1 MRTELFLL
9 GVLMFCFL
17 QIDQRTNG
25 FVMMFR
31 KDNIVDPPSAPHG
44 GLWSLAD
51 LGTFS
56 IAPGVE
62 DFGLCLTL
70 GYASRCPW
78 CGGLWSLSDL
88 GLCVPVPLAWRSLVF
103 V

>member
-1 MRTELFLL
+1 
-9 GVLMFCFL
+9 MF
-17 QIDQRTNG
+17 QIDS
-25 FVMMFR
+25 
-31 KDNIVDPPSAPHG
+31 IVDPPSAPHG

-51 LGTFS
+51 LGTLS

-70 GYASRCPW
+70 GRWLQCPYVEVFGLWLTLSLRYQCPW

-88 GLCVPVPLAWRSLVF
+88 WTLAPVPLRGGV
-103 V
+103 

>member
-1 MRTELFLL
+1 
-9 GVLMFCFL
+9 
-17 QIDQRTNG
+17 
-25 FVMMFR
+25 MMFR
-31 KDNIVDPPSAPHG
+31 KDNIVDLPSAPHG

-51 LGTFS
+51 LGTLS

-70 GYASRCPW
+70 GRCPGAPIG
-78 CGGLWSLSDL
+78 GGLWSLSDL
-88 GLCVPVPLAWRSLVF
+88 GPKVPVPQAWRTLVF